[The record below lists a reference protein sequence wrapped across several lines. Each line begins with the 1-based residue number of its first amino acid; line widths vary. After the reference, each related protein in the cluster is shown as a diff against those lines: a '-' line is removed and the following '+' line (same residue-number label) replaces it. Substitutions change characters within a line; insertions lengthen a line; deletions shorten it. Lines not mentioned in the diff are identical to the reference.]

1 MSLTLSTIIQVF
13 CSLSLYKVI
22 IFALTLATAMCKI
35 YGETVLTTLRL
46 FVSKS
51 MV

>member
-22 IFALTLATAMCKI
+22 IFTLTLATAMCKI